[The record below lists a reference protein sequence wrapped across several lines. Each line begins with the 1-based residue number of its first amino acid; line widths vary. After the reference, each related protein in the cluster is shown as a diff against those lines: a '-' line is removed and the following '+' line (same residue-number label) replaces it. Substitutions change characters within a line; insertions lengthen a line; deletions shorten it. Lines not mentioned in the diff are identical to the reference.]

1 MKVKRNTFAA
11 GALMIMVI
19 LLFFSCSAGLLGDL
33 GRVAADPVVQEPSV
47 VSFEKEGTIEIRWST
62 DPGADE
68 YILFK
73 AEDALSPVYRVF
85 YRGKELTVTDTD
97 THSGK
102 RYLYRLTKARGEKL
116 FGPSN
121 DALGVDSG
129 VVQDTLEPNNT
140 KETASTL
147 LYDLQSNLYYYR
159 SYGGEELMDL
169 DWYSVTIPPRRTG
182 YIVVTQKDL
191 TGTDSWMMYALEGN
205 VPAAVVSGQAIQ
217 IKNYTYAEKRF
228 FFLISPRS
236 DYFIN
241 DPSLGGGNFISYT
254 VSLSQISGL

>member
-1 MKVKRNTFAA
+1 MKVKRNTVIS
-11 GALMIMVI
+11 GAVMVM
-19 LLFFSCSAGLLGDL
+19 LLFSSCSDSLLGDL
-33 GRVAADPVVQEPSV
+33 GRVNTDPVVKEPSV
-47 VSFEKEGTIEIRWST
+47 VSFEKEGTIGIRWNK

-73 AEDALSPVYRVF
+73 AEDALSPVYQVL
-85 YRGKELTVTDTD
+85 YRGKELTAVDTD

-116 FGPSN
+116 FGPS
-121 DALGVDSG
+121 DAALGVDSG
-129 VVQDTLEPNNT
+129 VVQDALEPNNT

-159 SYGGEELMDL
+159 SYGGEELKDL
-169 DWYSVTIPPRRTG
+169 DWYSVAIPPRRTG

-205 VPAAVVSGQAIQ
+205 VPEPVVSGQAVQ
-217 IKNYTYAEKRF
+217 IKNYSYVEKRF